1 MAIQQLPL
9 PKTGIPS
16 GNTAGRPASP
26 AIGDTY
32 YNGETTELEIYSSSG
47 WVPAQKNWN
56 QENNYVP
63 ASPNIGIAT
72 ASASTNEATVTWS
85 FNFNGGKSITAITIT
100 PYLNGTT
107 AQTSQTAATGTAT
120 SHVFTGLTGGSN
132 YTFTVKL
139 TNSNGI
145 SAESVQSNSVTIV
158 NTVTV
163 EALVIAGGAGGGTA
177 DAAYFSAAG
186 GGAGGYLYF
195 PSLFLAGPS
204 IPITV
209 GAGGA
214 AGSGNLSGTNG
225 TSSRIGT
232 TTLAVGGGGGSGS
245 NASAGN
251 SGGSGGGTVQLLA
264 VGAGTSGQG
273 FNGGQG
279 NQGGGGGGGAGAVG
293 GSGADPQGQGR
304 PGGAGSNAHSSWAT
318 ATSSGVS
325 GFYAGGGG
333 GGHTTYYL
341 QPNQVIVNGGS
352 GGGGTGGGSTT
363 GTKAL
368 ASTAGTANTGS
379 GGGGGGGTSTADGFQ
394 PGRAGGSGIVIIRYS
409 SDLPA
414 FTSTTGSPDVYVT
427 GGFRYYK
434 FTGSGS
440 VTV

>member
-26 AIGDTY
+26 VIGDVY

-63 ASPNIGIAT
+63 AAPNIGVAT
-72 ASASTNEATVTWS
+72 AAAAAAEATVTWS

-107 AQTSQTAATGTAT
+107 AQTPQTAATGTAT

-139 TNSNGI
+139 TNSNGV

-163 EALVIAGGAGGGTA
+163 EALVIAGGGGGGSTA
-177 DAAYFSAAG
+177 AAYYSGAG
-186 GGAGGYLYF
+186 AGAGGFLYF
-195 PSLFLAGPS
+195 PSLLLAGPNT
-204 IPITV
+204 ITV

-214 AGSGNLSGTNG
+214 AGISNGDGTNG
-225 TSSRIGT
+225 SNSRIGT
-232 TTLAVGGGGGSGS
+232 ATLVLGGGGGKGV
-245 NASAGN
+245 AGGPGI
-251 SGGSGGGTVQLLA
+251 SGGSGGGA
-264 VGAGTSGQG
+264 VANAQVGLGTAGQG
-273 FNGGQG
+273 NNGGVG

-293 GSGADPQGQGR
+293 GSGDTPQGIGR
-304 PGGAGSNAHSSWAT
+304 PGGAGSGAYSSWAT
-318 ATSSGVS
+318 ATSSGVG

-333 GGHTTYYL
+333 GGYTTYYL
-341 QPNQVIVNGGS
+341 SSGIVANGGS
-352 GGGGTGGGSTT
+352 GGGGTGGGEPS
-363 GTKAL
+363 GAKAL
-368 ASTAGTANTGS
+368 ISTAGTANTG
-379 GGGGGGGTSTADGFQ
+379 GGGGGGGGYTGGAGLQ
-394 PGRAGGSGIVIIRYS
+394 PAREGGSGIVIIRYS
-409 SDLPA
+409 DALPA
-414 FTSTTGSPDVYVT
+414 LTSTTGSPSVYVT
-427 GGFRYYK
+427 GGYRYYK
-434 FTGSGS
+434 FTSSGS